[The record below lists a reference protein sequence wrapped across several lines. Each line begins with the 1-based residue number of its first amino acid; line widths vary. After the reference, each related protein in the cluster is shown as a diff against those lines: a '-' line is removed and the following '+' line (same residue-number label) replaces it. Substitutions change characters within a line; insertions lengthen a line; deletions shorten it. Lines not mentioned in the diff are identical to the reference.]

1 MVNAAGR
8 LGTTTSSRRFKDD
21 IRDIAAQSDGL
32 MKLRPVAFR
41 YKPEIDPIGFK
52 EYGLVA
58 EEVAQVYPEMVIND
72 DQGRPETIRYQLLDP
87 LLLNELQRQH
97 RSIEAQEAEIER
109 LKADLARL
117 EARLEGKALEEP

>member
-1 MVNAAGR
+1 MGDKRA
-8 LGTTTSSRRFKDD
+8 K
-21 IRDIAAQSDGL
+21 
-32 MKLRPVAFR
+32 VA
-41 YKPEIDPIGFK
+41 PTI
-52 EYGLVA
+52 L
-58 EEVAQVYPEMVIND
+58 VIND

-87 LLLNELQRQH
+87 LLLNELQKQH